1 MRKLTALFA
10 GLLIIGVL
18 SGCGNQSE
26 QVVLKFAYELPQSH
40 PWGQGAERFKEI
52 VEEES
57 DGEIQVQLYGGGQ
70 LGDSGREVQESV
82 AIGTIEMGLSSTPL
96 EQMNPYQEIFSLPYI
111 FLNREHAWASLDS
124 EAGDMVGEHL
134 LEYNL
139 QHLAFWEDGFRQVTN
154 SVRPIEMPEDFDGL
168 RIRVPESPVRM
179 ATFSALGSNP
189 LPMSFSEVFT
199 ALQQGTVHGQENP
212 LPVIVNSSFY
222 DVQPY
227 LTLTN
232 HVYSPASLF
241 INEDTWQN
249 LSAEHQHIIQTAA
262 EAGRDLNRELN
273 ERDEIELVERLESE
287 GMEVFELEDV
297 EAFQEATQPVW
308 EPVVEG

>member
-1 MRKLTALFA
+1 
-10 GLLIIGVL
+10 
-18 SGCGNQSE
+18 
-26 QVVLKFAYELPQSH
+26 
-40 PWGQGAERFKEI
+40 
-52 VEEES
+52 
-57 DGEIQVQLYGGGQ
+57 
-70 LGDSGREVQESV
+70 
-82 AIGTIEMGLSSTPL
+82 
-96 EQMNPYQEIFSLPYI
+96 
-111 FLNREHAWASLDS
+111 
-124 EAGDMVGEHL
+124 
-134 LEYNL
+134 
-139 QHLAFWEDGFRQVTN
+139 
-154 SVRPIEMPEDFDGL
+154 
-168 RIRVPESPVRM
+168 
-179 ATFSALGSNP
+179 
-189 LPMSFSEVFT
+189 MSFSEVFT